1 MFSQATPLSEGL
13 DPPLGTKMCPAFVS
27 WIVTGERPVNYW
39 PTIVSSN
46 GPRSLSKG
54 NLSIFLLGSNVTNG
68 YIVSIYLFIYLFIFA
83 TQMHKERKKRF
94 TIERKWRGSLK

>member
-13 DPPLGTKMCPAFVS
+13 DRSLGTKMCPAFVS
-27 WIVTGERPVNYW
+27 WIVTGERPVNYR

-54 NLSIFLLGSNVTNG
+54 NLSYFPS
-68 YIVSIYLFIYLFIFA
+68 
-83 TQMHKERKKRF
+83 RF
-94 TIERKWRGSLK
+94 

>member
-1 MFSQATPLSEGL
+1 MFSQATSLSEGL

-46 GPRSLSKG
+46 GPGSLSKG
-54 NLSIFLLGSNVTNG
+54 NLSYFPS
-68 YIVSIYLFIYLFIFA
+68 
-83 TQMHKERKKRF
+83 RF
-94 TIERKWRGSLK
+94 